1 MVLNRAKDHYKN
13 DKERLREQAR
23 DTYRNASEGD
33 KNESENF
40 EETDIIFLKKEN
52 KE

>member
-13 DKERLREQAR
+13 DKERLR
-23 DTYRNASEGD
+23 DRNASEGD